1 MKPLDLYWLPEN
13 PGFSESIRCLPQ
25 FAAAERWTKLCR
37 IANSRIDFVATGRL
51 DRAARAAFPE
61 MPPSEA
67 PIQEIRLAILS
78 SSTADHLVSGIRV
91 GGLRRGLW
99 IDTYTCGF
107 GQYRQELLDASSPL
121 HAFRPTVILLALD
134 AFHLFGG
141 VDVAT
146 AQSDADEVV
155 EQTAADISALWRL
168 ARERF
173 GCSVIQ
179 QTLLPVM
186 PRLLGNNEHR
196 LHGSPRRMADMV
208 NNRLRQLS
216 DDAGTDMLDLD
227 ARLLQ
232 DGLWSW
238 HDPMLW
244 HRAKQEI
251 SPAASPLYGDLIA
264 RILAAKYG
272 RSSKCLVLDLDNTLW
287 GGVIGDDGL
296 EGIVLGQGSA
306 AGEAFLAFQAYV
318 RALSQRGV
326 ILAVCSK
333 NDELNA
339 LEAFERHPEMILRL
353 ENIACFVA
361 NWQDKA
367 ANVQEIARRLNIG
380 VDSLVFVDDNPF
392 ERNIVRQELP
402 TVAVPELPDDPALF
416 AQSIADAGYFEAL
429 RVTNEDRERTRKYQ
443 DNAKRDRIK
452 ASATDIESFLKSLD
466 MQFIWKRFDSVG
478 MNRIV
483 QLINKT
489 NQFNLRTRRYT
500 ESEVTTV
507 IENDRAICLQ
517 ARLTD
522 QFGDNGVVAIVIGEP
537 MKNAHDMML
546 DTWLMSCRVLGR
558 QVEQTT
564 LNVIASEARRLG
576 ASRLIGEYRPTPK
589 NNIVRD
595 HYRNLGFQL
604 LETRDD
610 GGTVWA
616 LPLDEFKPLPTF
628 AKVVEG

>member
-1 MKPLDLYWLPEN
+1 MKPIDLYWLSEN
-13 PGFSESIRCLPQ
+13 PDFAESIRSLPQ
-25 FAAAERWTKLCR
+25 LGALERWTKLCR
-37 IANSRIDFVATGRL
+37 LANSRLDLVATSRL
-51 DRAARAAFPE
+51 DRAARALFPE
-61 MPPSEA
+61 TPPTQA
-67 PIQEIRLAILS
+67 VQGVRLAILS
-78 SSTADHLVSGIRV
+78 SSTVDHLISGIRV

-121 HAFRPTVILLALD
+121 HAFQPTVILLTLD
-134 AFHLFGG
+134 VFHLFGG
-141 VDVAT
+141 RDVAATQST
-146 AQSDADEVV
+146 ADAIV
-155 EQTAADISALWRL
+155 EQTVADISEMWRR
-168 ARERF
+168 ARESF
-173 GCSVIQ
+173 GCPVIQ
-179 QTLLPVM
+179 QTVLPLV

-196 LHGSPRRMADMV
+196 LHGSPRRMADAV
-208 NNRLRQLS
+208 NDQLRPLS
-216 DDAGTDMLDLD
+216 DEAGAEMLDLD
-227 ARLLQ
+227 ASLLQ
-232 DGLWSW
+232 DGLRSW

-251 SPAASPLYGDLIA
+251 SPAASPLYGDLVA
-264 RILAAKYG
+264 RLLAAKYG

-306 AGEAFLAFQAYV
+306 AGEAFLAFQAYA

-333 NDELNA
+333 NDEQNA
-339 LEAFERHPEMILRL
+339 VEPFERHPEMILRI
-353 ENIACFVA
+353 EDISCFVA
-361 NWQDKA
+361 NWEDKA
-367 ANVQEIARRLNIG
+367 ANIREISQRLNIG
-380 VDSLVFVDDNPF
+380 LDSLVFVDDNPF

-416 AQSIADAGYFEAL
+416 AQCIADAGYFEAVH
-429 RVTNEDRERTRKYQ
+429 VTNEDRERTRKYQ
-443 DNAKRDRIK
+443 DNAKRERIR
-452 ASATDIESFLKSLD
+452 ASATDIESFLKSLN
-466 MQFIWKRFDSVG
+466 MQFIWKRFDSIG
-478 MNRIV
+478 MNRTV

-500 ESEVTTV
+500 EQEVAAV
-507 IENDRAICLQ
+507 MKNDRAIGLQ
-517 ARLTD
+517 VRLTD
-522 QFGDNGVVAIVIGEP
+522 QFGDNGIIAIVIGELMP
-537 MKNAHDMML
+537 GENDMML

-564 LNVIASEARRLG
+564 LNVVAGEARRLG

-589 NNIVRD
+589 NGIVRD

-616 LPLDEFKPLPTF
+616 LPLDEFSPHPTF